1 MKVKDA
7 CVMIVDDDQI
17 FNLMTRL
24 QLNHAGISERPYTFT
39 NGKEA
44 LSFIAEHSH
53 SHIPIL
59 LFLDINMPGISG
71 WQVLDQLDRFGAQ
84 RKIYVI
90 IVTSSID
97 SADQQRATSYR
108 HVVGYFVKPLKY
120 EQVLSLKQIA
130 ALSELFILP

>member
-1 MKVKDA
+1 MDV

-24 QLNHAGISERPYTFT
+24 QLGHAGISERPYTFT
-39 NGKEA
+39 DGKEA
-44 LSFIAEHSH
+44 LSFIAEHSY

-71 WQVLDQLDRFGAQ
+71 WQVLDQLDQLTTR
-84 RKIYVI
+84 RKIYIV

-97 SADQQRATSYR
+97 SADQRRAESYER
-108 HVVGYFVKPLKY
+108 IVGYFIKPLKY

-130 ALSELFILP
+130 PLSELFS